1 MWAVPVAVCWV
12 VVVSLLIRLS
22 FGFLMVV
29 PVSVVAGYGVDVYV
43 FRADRTVP
51 QFLHGQI
58 SWRCP
63 AGHQSCEVGECR
75 CRCVVWSVYRSV
87 VIVCCVGEQVL
98 VYMLL

>member
-22 FGFLMVV
+22 LGFLMVV

-58 SWRCP
+58 SWRVLLGTNLVRL
-63 AGHQSCEVGECR
+63 ANVAVGVR
-75 CRCVVWSVYRSV
+75 VGRS
-87 VIVCCVGEQVL
+87 IGQW
-98 VYMLL
+98 